1 MKEIAKEETHT
12 VSRPAMMSFNVAA
25 IPDAMKPQAVAT
37 AKPDTTAVSY
47 KNTPIVGNEA
57 RPMGDSSLVLKP
69 GLLRCTLVTAI
80 NSDLAG
86 PFMCTLPD
94 NVMSDQNVV
103 LMDKGTS
110 IIGSYDSKVSQG
122 QKRLMSLTVAAY
134 TPNNCVVP
142 LGGPMADAL
151 GRTGLEGSVDNHLW
165 ERFGGAV
172 MLMLVDNLFSLAQ
185 SEVSKGGNTYVQL
198 QSGDVSNLASEV
210 LRNTIN
216 IPPTITINQGSDV
229 ALWLPVPTSF
239 KKCYTLE
246 PRR

>member
-1 MKEIAKEETHT
+1 
-12 VSRPAMMSFNVAA
+12 
-25 IPDAMKPQAVAT
+25 
-37 AKPDTTAVSY
+37 
-47 KNTPIVGNEA
+47 
-57 RPMGDSSLVLKP
+57 
-69 GLLRCTLVTAI
+69 
-80 NSDLAG
+80 
-86 PFMCTLPD
+86 
-94 NVMSDQNVV
+94 
-103 LMDKGTS
+103 
-110 IIGSYDSKVSQG
+110 
-122 QKRLMSLTVAAY
+122 MSLTVAAY

-142 LGGPMADAL
+142 LGGPMADGL

-229 ALWLPVPTSF
+229 ALWVPTPISF
-239 KKCYTLE
+239 NKCYTLE
-246 PRR
+246 PRN